1 MIDTK
6 ILVTSEELYNE
17 LLKEFPQL
25 TGYVVSSTGLGTE
38 SNIAYINT
46 NDAVD
51 ESTLYDAIYRHDTAR
66 KFTLNTASSLQNA
79 KFHEETEDN
88 KMDNKID
95 ELLAIVDDY
104 KFKRKHLICEDTDA
118 QIKRIR
124 IKNKI
129 WIELEKFVDT
139 YDKLLTEHNHAVA
152 EVKDLVMSYLWDDVF
167 YTDDELKKIDVIK
180 KSASC
185 KITTFENN
193 METVR
198 RLIKAADTFEERYQI
213 LRSYDIT
220 DTPCKCECLG

>member
-6 ILVTSEELYNE
+6 ILAVSEELYYE
-17 LLKEFPQL
+17 LVKEFPQL
-25 TGYVVSSTGLGTE
+25 TGYVVSATGISTE

-46 NDAVD
+46 DNAVD
-51 ESTLYDAIYRHDTAR
+51 ESTLYDAIYRHDTAC
-66 KFTLNTASSLQNA
+66 KE

-104 KFKRKHLICEDTDA
+104 KFKREQLIYEDTDA

-129 WIELEKFVDT
+129 WIELEKFVET
-139 YDKLLTEHNHAVA
+139 YDKFLTEHNHAVA
-152 EVKDLVMSYLWDDVF
+152 EVKDHVMSYLWDDVF
-167 YTDDELKKIDVIK
+167 YTDDERKKIDVIK
-180 KSASC
+180 KSADC
-185 KITTFENN
+185 RITTFEND

-198 RLIKAADTFEERYQI
+198 RLIKAADTFAERYQI
-213 LRSYDIT
+213 LRSYGIT
-220 DTPCKCECLG
+220 DTPYKCECLG

>member
-1 MIDTK
+1 
-6 ILVTSEELYNE
+6 
-17 LLKEFPQL
+17 
-25 TGYVVSSTGLGTE
+25 
-38 SNIAYINT
+38 
-46 NDAVD
+46 
-51 ESTLYDAIYRHDTAR
+51 
-66 KFTLNTASSLQNA
+66 
-79 KFHEETEDN
+79 
-88 KMDNKID
+88 MDNKID